1 MTSQHLIQLEP
12 LRNAMRELVRGFG
25 SEPREVEL
33 VADALIEANLRGHDS
48 HGIGMLP
55 RYADAYREGEL
66 KPNAHVAV
74 RIDAGTLLA
83 LDGCAGFGQVVGREA
98 MTLGIERA
106 RRHGSCI
113 VALGNAHHL
122 GRIGEWAE
130 MGVAAGLVSIH
141 FVNVISRPIVAPWG
155 GSDAR
160 LGTNPFAVGIPVEG
174 GEPFVLDLATSVVA
188 QGKTRVAH
196 NKGVQLPPGQM
207 IDDQGRPTTNP
218 AYGVVPPLG
227 ALLPFGEHKGFGLSL
242 ACELLGGALAAGM
255 SVHGAADGKRRVL
268 NGMLAILIDPAGI
281 ADPAQFQ
288 AQLKA
293 SMDWVKASPPQQ
305 GVERV
310 LTAGEPER
318 ASRTARTVQG
328 IPVDDATWRE
338 ILAAATS
345 LGVSPETVGR
355 LAGVGA

>member
-1 MTSQHLIQLEP
+1 
-12 LRNAMRELVRGFG
+12 
-25 SEPREVEL
+25 
-33 VADALIEANLRGHDS
+33 
-48 HGIGMLP
+48 
-55 RYADAYREGEL
+55 
-66 KPNAHVAV
+66 
-74 RIDAGTLLA
+74 
-83 LDGCAGFGQVVGREA
+83 
-98 MTLGIERA
+98 
-106 RRHGSCI
+106 
-113 VALGNAHHL
+113 
-122 GRIGEWAE
+122 
-130 MGVAAGLVSIH
+130 
-141 FVNVISRPIVAPWG
+141 
-155 GSDAR
+155 
-160 LGTNPFAVGIPVEG
+160 
-174 GEPFVLDLATSVVA
+174 
-188 QGKTRVAH
+188 
-196 NKGVQLPPGQM
+196 M

-305 GVERV
+305 GVKRV